1 MQPKITDWHG
11 IYDLGWGDLLCP
23 ESYSHP
29 AKMARGLVFKIME
42 YLLELERIRPGQTI
56 VDPFGGIGTTALP
69 ALLAGLNYV
78 GVELEQK
85 FVDLAQQNIKMW
97 NQRFAAM
104 PKWNGTAVMLQG
116 DSRRLVDV
124 VAQAGGVV
132 SSPPYANGCAHTG
145 GTDPNSQLMEG
156 SKNGVYG
163 ADYGTAPGQLGAMP
177 EGRAII
183 SSPPYSSGT
192 VHDGNGID
200 QGKLTGNTPG
210 RNSQVKAEG
219 YGDSTGQL
227 SNLPTGDPE
236 TVINTP
242 TCWTGQINTAVVS
255 SPPWAGN
262 SGGRGEASRNGI
274 DPALFDRHQGGMV
287 GGIGGPGNLAGLEPG
302 EVGDVIGGV
311 VSSPPYEAC
320 DIGAKEKRDGN
331 KRLEALQR
339 AQAAGHNLGRESL
352 RVLEKGL
359 NQNTNL
365 NATPGGYGSSAGQL
379 GTESGETFW
388 QAARAIVEQCAAILP
403 PGAPAVWVI
412 KSFVRSGQI
421 VDFPGQWQALCEA
434 CGFETVEIVR
444 AWLVK
449 DKGTQIGLN
458 GEAVRKTVERKSF
471 FRRIAERNGAPRIDY
486 EIVLFTK
493 RSESAQ

>member
-29 AKMARGLVFKIME
+29 AKMARGLVFKIVE
-42 YLLELERIRPGQTI
+42 YLLELEQIRPGQTI

-85 FVDLAQQNIKMW
+85 FVDLGRQNIKMW

-124 VAQAGGVV
+124 VTQAGGVV
-132 SSPPYANGCAHTG
+132 
-145 GTDPNSQLMEG
+145 
-156 SKNGVYG
+156 
-163 ADYGTAPGQLGAMP
+163 
-177 EGRAII
+177 

-200 QGKLTGNTPG
+200 QSKLTGNPAG

-287 GGIGGPGNLAGLEPG
+287 GGIGGPGNLAGMEPG
-302 EVGDVIGGV
+302 EVEAVIDGL
-311 VSSPPYEAC
+311 VSSPPYANGTVHGGSSI
-320 DIGAKEKRDGN
+320 DHS
-331 KRLEALQR
+331 KRLR
-339 AQAAGHNLGRESL
+339 ASRRSNELLDTFDNYGES
-352 RVLEKGL
+352 E
-359 NQNTNL
+359 
-365 NATPGGYGSSAGQL
+365 GQL
-379 GTESGETFW
+379 ANEQPDTFW
-388 QAARAIVEQCAAILP
+388 AAAKQILLQCAAILP
-403 PGAPAVWVI
+403 PGAPAVWVV
-412 KSFVRSGQI
+412 KGFVRSGQI

-449 DKGTQIGLN
+449 DKGTQFDLEGN
-458 GEAVRKTVERKSF
+458 GVKRTVKRASF
-471 FRRIAERNGAPRIDY
+471 FRRLHEQRRPDLAIDY
-486 EIVLFTK
+486 EIVLFT
-493 RSESAQ
+493 RRVSQ

>member
-1 MQPKITDWHG
+1 MMQPKITDWHG

-29 AKMARGLVFKIME
+29 AKMARGLVFKIVE
-42 YLLELERIRPGQTI
+42 YLLELEQIRPGQTI

-69 ALLAGLNYV
+69 TLLAGLNYV

-85 FVDLAQQNIKMW
+85 FVDLGRQNIEMW

-124 VAQAGGVV
+124 VTQASGVV
-132 SSPPYANGCAHTG
+132 SSPPYANSVNQSKAANDTEARIERMRQTG
-145 GTDPNSQLMEG
+145 IDVTNRANVGG
-156 SKNGVYG
+156 GNGVARQAQTYG
-163 ADYGTAPGQLGAMP
+163 DSDGQLGAMP
-177 EGRAII
+177 EGDI
-183 SSPPYSSGT
+183 S
-192 VHDGNGID
+192 
-200 QGKLTGNTPG
+200 
-210 RNSQVKAEG
+210 
-219 YGDSTGQL
+219 
-227 SNLPTGDPE
+227 
-236 TVINTP
+236 
-242 TCWTGQINTAVVS
+242 AVVS

-287 GGIGGPGNLAGLEPG
+287 GGIGGDGNLAGMRPG
-302 EVGDVIGGV
+302 EVEAVIDGL
-311 VSSPPYEAC
+311 VSSPPYEGMIDA
-320 DIGAKEKRDGN
+320 DSRQYGGLKER
-331 KRLEALQR
+331 
-339 AQAAGHNLGRESL
+339 RES
-352 RVLEKGL
+352 GGTML
-359 NQNTNL
+359 N
-365 NATPGGYGSSAGQL
+365 GGYGQSAGQL
-379 GTESGETFW
+379 GTDSGDTFW
-388 QAARAIVEQCAAILP
+388 AAAHQILTQCAAILP
-403 PGAPAVWVI
+403 PGAPAVWVV
-412 KSFVRSGQI
+412 KGFVRSGQI

>member
-29 AKMARGLVFKIME
+29 AKMARGLVFKIVE
-42 YLLELERIRPGQTI
+42 YLLELEQIRPGQTI

-69 ALLAGLNYV
+69 TLLAGLNYV

-85 FVDLAQQNIKMW
+85 FVDLGRQNIEMW

-124 VAQAGGVV
+124 VTQAGGVV
-132 SSPPYANGCAHTG
+132 GNPPYANGEKGHPSLGSVNKDDWGHDGRDITRRRGLTG
-145 GTDPNSQLMEG
+145 E
-156 SKNGVYG
+156 YG
-163 ADYGTAPGQLGAMP
+163 KTTGQLADMP

-183 SSPPYSSGT
+183 SSPPYNSGT
-192 VHDGNGID
+192 VHGGNGID
-200 QGKLTGNTPG
+200 QDKLTGNPTG
-210 RNSQVKAEG
+210 RNSQAKAEG
-219 YGDSTGQL
+219 YGDSDGQL
-227 SNLPTGDPE
+227 SNLPPGD
-236 TVINTP
+236 VS
-242 TCWTGQINTAVVS
+242 AVVS

-287 GGIGGPGNLAGLEPG
+287 GGIGGPGNLAGMEPG
-302 EVGDVIGGV
+302 EVEAVIGPLADGV
-311 VSSPPYEAC
+311 VGSPPFSGSMVEGGDPKYAHKFHGEQSQYGESRYKLHNQYKYMSPEWIAERRQQSEQANIARLPEEA
-320 DIGAKEKRDGN
+320 
-331 KRLEALQR
+331 
-339 AQAAGHNLGRESL
+339 
-352 RVLEKGL
+352 
-359 NQNTNL
+359 
-365 NATPGGYGSSAGQL
+365 ATVQ
-379 GTESGETFW
+379 TFW
-388 QAARAIVEQCAAILP
+388 AAAKQILLQCAAILP
-403 PGAPAVWVI
+403 PGAPAVWVV
-412 KSFVRSGQI
+412 KDFVRAGRI
-421 VDFPGQWQALCEA
+421 VRFSEQWQALCEA

-493 RSESAQ
+493 RSESTQ